1 LSSVRS
7 IKKQGFWFT
16 FAIIG
21 FAFMSVVGVFYFLL
35 QSRIDDTNQ
44 INLNKI
50 QDAYS
55 KNVDQHL
62 QGYYEKKAEQFLSKE
77 VIDAVES
84 KDRIKLEKLILEDF
98 QKLQCEDIYIKQLHF
113 HLANGFTLYRA
124 HKPNF
129 FDDNIALLRPM
140 VKKVHSEKKLI
151 AGFEDGKN
159 GLSYRIFVP
168 IFKNNNYLGALEI
181 GVSPQK
187 LLDMITYFNNLDG
200 VMNLEKSSLQ
210 HNAKNMI
217 FSQLKDSQLVEN
229 FSFDFEKSCEITF
242 KDKKVIANKL
252 DMVDFSHHKIGE
264 FVFFTDVTKEY
275 EYIYREL
282 ISIIAIFLI
291 IFVLFQVAINFIF
304 SKLIFNLNKTS
315 SELETILHTS
325 RDGIAILDLET
336 NFLFF
341 NDSYLKMTGFTKE
354 ELLTKSCAALS
365 TPEDLPRAIKAV
377 EIALETGYVENF
389 EKTCIVKD
397 SKRVMINMSIAL
409 MPDKKRILITT
420 KDITESKK
428 IQKQI
433 ENYVKLIDE
442 NIITSSTNLDGT
454 ILSASQAFC
463 EISEFSKEELIGQNH
478 RIIRHPDMPKEIF
491 EDMWEKII
499 NDKVWEGEIKNTT
512 KSCGFYWVHN
522 KIYPI
527 YDETNTKTGYTA
539 IRQDITDKKIIEQI
553 SITDGLTNIF
563 NRRHFNEIF
572 PKVISSA
579 KRDDALVCFLL
590 MDIDHFKLYN
600 DNYGHQGGDD
610 VLIKFAACLKN
621 TLHRVGDLPFRLGG
635 EEFGIIFKSETKEK
649 ALEFANQVR
658 QNIENLHIEHSYNSA
673 SPYITASMGLVC
685 QNGKSIK
692 DMDEAYKE
700 ADDLLYMAKKSGRNR
715 VMVNETYKDSD
726 V

>member
-1 LSSVRS
+1 
-7 IKKQGFWFT
+7 
-16 FAIIG
+16 
-21 FAFMSVVGVFYFLL
+21 MSVLGVFYFLL
-35 QSRIDDTNQ
+35 QLRVDDANH
-44 INLNKI
+44 INLSKI

-55 KNVDQHL
+55 KNIDQHL
-62 QGYYEKKAEQFLSKE
+62 QSYYQKKAEQFLSKE

-84 KDRIKLEKLILEDF
+84 KDRTKLEKLILKDF
-98 QKLQCEDIYIKQLHF
+98 QKLQREDIYIKQLHF

-140 VKKVHSEKKLI
+140 AKKVHSEKKLI
-151 AGFEDGKN
+151 SGFEDGKN
-159 GLSYRIFVP
+159 GLSYRVFVP
-168 IFKNNNYLGALEI
+168 IFKNSNYLGALEI

-187 LLDMITYFNNLDG
+187 LLDMITYFNNIDG
-200 VMNLEKSSLQ
+200 VMNVEKSSLQ
-210 HNAKNMI
+210 HNAKTMI
-217 FSQLKDSQLVEN
+217 FSQLKDPQLVEN
-229 FSFDFEKSCEITF
+229 FSFDFEKSCEISF

-275 EYIYREL
+275 DTIYHEL

-291 IFVLFQVAINFIF
+291 IFVLFQIAINFIF

-341 NDSYLKMTGFTKE
+341 NDSYLTMTGFTKE

-365 TPEDLPRAIKAV
+365 APEDLPRAIKAL
-377 EIALETGYVENF
+377 EIVLETGFVENF

-397 SKRVMINMSIAL
+397 GKRVMINMSIAL
-409 MPDKKRILITT
+409 MPDKKRILINT

-442 NIITSSTNLDGT
+442 NIITSSTDLDGI

-539 IRQDITDKKIIEQI
+539 IRQDITDKKIIEEI
-553 SITDGLTNIF
+553 SITDGLTHIF
-563 NRRHFNEIF
+563 NRRHFNETF
-572 PKVISSA
+572 PNSISSA
-579 KRDDALVCFLL
+579 KRNDELVCFLL
-590 MDIDHFKLYN
+590 MDIDHFKQYN
-600 DNYGHQGGDD
+600 DNYGHQAGDD
-610 VLIKFAACLKN
+610 VLIQFAACLKKN
-621 TLHRVGDLPFRLGG
+621 IKRAGDVAFRLGG
-635 EEFGIIFKSETKEK
+635 EEFGIIFKSDTQEK
-649 ALEFANQVR
+649 ALEFANTIR
-658 QNIENLHIEHSYNSA
+658 ENIENLHIEHKYNSA

-685 QNGKSIK
+685 KNANRIK
-692 DMDEAYKE
+692 NMDEAYKE
-700 ADDLLYMAKKSGRNR
+700 ADDLLYEAKEGGRNR
-715 VMVNETYKDSD
+715 VRINE
-726 V
+726 